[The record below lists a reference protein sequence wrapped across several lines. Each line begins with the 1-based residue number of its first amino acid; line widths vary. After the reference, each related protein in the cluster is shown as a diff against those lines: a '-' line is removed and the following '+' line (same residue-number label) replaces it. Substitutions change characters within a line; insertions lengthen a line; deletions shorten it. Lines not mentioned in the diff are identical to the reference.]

1 MSDILFNQLLSVIIN
16 NSDME
21 KTEIIK
27 IINKNQSKHRGILPE
42 VEALILAR
50 TLNIEITS
58 FITKIEDRIIEKA
71 SRGVS

>member
-1 MSDILFNQLLSVIIN
+1 MK
-16 NSDME
+16 

-27 IINKNQSKHRGILPE
+27 LINKNQSKHRGILPE
-42 VEALILAR
+42 VEVLILAR
-50 TLNIEITS
+50 TLDIEITS